1 MASGAAGQ
9 GTYGEGVTPV
19 DLLIGNDLLRAL
31 DLVGVVVMGITG
43 GAIAARLNFDAV
55 GFATIGMVSGL
66 GGGLLRDLILPVEL
80 PAAFTGPWYLVCALS
95 GAAFAFV
102 VGTDSRW
109 WNRLMVLLDV
119 TALGLWAAT
128 GTAKSLAYGLD
139 LIPALLL
146 GVVSAVGG
154 GVFRDMMVGR
164 IPSIF
169 GGGPLYA
176 TCALITAIGT
186 AIVVGTGTPG
196 IFVLVPVA
204 VGSFIAGLAAWRRWG
219 LPTHQGWQ
227 VTLSGTQLQALLR
240 RTRREERRRVA
251 LETGAIPVV
260 AEGAGDAFAADHL
273 RQEELGEQLASS
285 DDVGEVDGLDDAQPR
300 GVDRGAVSGDDE
312 EPPHA
317 SPTYR

>member
-1 MASGAAGQ
+1 M
-9 GTYGEGVTPV
+9 TPV
-19 DLLIGNDLLRAL
+19 DILIGNDLLRAL

-43 GAIAARLNFDAV
+43 GAIAARLNFDAI

-66 GGGLLRDLILPVEL
+66 GGGLLRDLILPVDI
-80 PAAFTGPWYLVCALS
+80 PAAFAGPWYLVCALA

-102 VGTDSRW
+102 VGAEGRW

-119 TALGLWAAT
+119 AALGLWAAT
-128 GTAKSLAYGLD
+128 GTAKSLSYGLD

-154 GVFRDMMVGR
+154 GVFRDIMVGR

-186 AIVVGTGTPG
+186 AIVVITGAPG
-196 IFVLVPVA
+196 PTVLVPV
-204 VGSFIAGLAAWRRWG
+204 VIGSFIAGLAARRRWG
-219 LPTHQGWQ
+219 LPTHKGWQ
-227 VTLSGTQLQALLR
+227 VTLSGPQLQALLR
-240 RTRREERRRVA
+240 RTRRDERRRVA
-251 LETGAIPVV
+251 LETGAIPVIDEN
-260 AEGAGDAFAADHL
+260 AADAFAADHEQ
-273 RQEELGEQLASS
+273 QEALGEQLCES
-285 DDVGEVDGLDDAQPR
+285 DHVGCVDGLDE
-300 GVDRGAVSGDDE
+300 DE
-312 EPPHA
+312 TPEDPGQA

>member
-1 MASGAAGQ
+1 M
-9 GTYGEGVTPV
+9 TPV
-19 DLLIGNDLLRAL
+19 DILIGNDLLRAL

-66 GGGLLRDLILPVEL
+66 GGGLLRDLILPVEM
-80 PAAFTGPWYLVCALS
+80 PAAFSGPWYLVCALS

-102 VGTDSRW
+102 VGAEGRW

-119 TALGLWAAT
+119 AALGLWAAT
-128 GTAKSLAYGLD
+128 GTAKSLSYGLD

-154 GVFRDMMVGR
+154 GVFRDIMVGR

-186 AIVVGTGTPG
+186 AIVVRTGAPG
-196 IFVLVPVA
+196 PMVLVPVA
-204 VGSFIAGLAAWRRWG
+204 IGSFIAGLAAWRRWG

-227 VTLSGTQLQALLR
+227 VTLSGPQLQALLR
-240 RTRREERRRVA
+240 RTRRDERRRVA
-251 LETGAIPVV
+251 LETGAIPVIS
-260 AEGAGDAFAADHL
+260 EETGDAFAADHL
-273 RQEELGEQLASS
+273 RQGTLGEVLADS
-285 DDVGEVDGLDDAQPR
+285 DHVGEVDGLDEDPR
-300 GVDRGAVSGDDE
+300 SVPE
-312 EPPHA
+312 EPDTEEGTDEPPQA